1 MKATKFD
8 EEFDN
13 GESVIDYLD
22 LKNIRKPNLELKRIN
37 IDIPVWI
44 VESLDKEA
52 KRIGISR
59 QAIIKMWLAEHFS

>member
-13 GESVIDYLD
+13 GESIIDYLD

>member
-1 MKATKFD
+1 MKTAKFD
-8 EEFDN
+8 EMFDN
-13 GESVIDYLD
+13 GESVIEHLD

-59 QAIIKMWLAEHFS
+59 QAIIKIWLAEHL

>member
-1 MKATKFD
+1 MKAAKFD
-8 EEFDN
+8 EKFDN
-13 GESVIDYLD
+13 NESVIDYLD

-59 QAIIKMWLAEHFS
+59 QAIIKMWLAEHFC

>member
-1 MKATKFD
+1 MKAAKFD

-59 QAIIKMWLAEHFS
+59 QAIIKMWLAEHLG

>member
-8 EEFDN
+8 EKFDN
-13 GESVIDYLD
+13 NESVIDYLD
-22 LKNIRKPNLELKRIN
+22 LKNIRKPNLELKRTN

>member
-1 MKATKFD
+1 MKASEFDEKFD
-8 EEFDN
+8 N
-13 GESVIDYLD
+13 NESVIDYLD

-59 QAIIKMWLAEHFS
+59 QAIIKIWLAEHFA

>member
-8 EEFDN
+8 EKFDN
-13 GESVIDYLD
+13 NESVIDYLD
-22 LKNIRKPNLELKRIN
+22 LKNIRKPNLELKRTN

-59 QAIIKMWLAEHFS
+59 

>member
-1 MKATKFD
+1 MKAVEFDEKFD
-8 EEFDN
+8 SN
-13 GESVIDYLD
+13 ESVIDYLD

-59 QAIIKMWLAEHFS
+59 QAIIKIWLAEHFG

>member
-1 MKATKFD
+1 MKAAKFD
-8 EEFDN
+8 EMFDN
-13 GESVIDYLD
+13 GESVIEHLD

-44 VESLDKEA
+44 IESLDKEA

-59 QAIIKMWLAEHFS
+59 QAIIKIWLAEHL

>member
-37 IDIPVWI
+37 IDIPLWI

>member
-1 MKATKFD
+1 MKAAKFD

-37 IDIPVWI
+37 IDIPLWI

>member
-1 MKATKFD
+1 MKAAKFD
-8 EEFDN
+8 EKFDN

-59 QAIIKMWLAEHFS
+59 QAIIKMWLAEHLG

>member
-1 MKATKFD
+1 
-8 EEFDN
+8 FDN
-13 GESVIDYLD
+13 GESIIDYLD

-59 QAIIKMWLAEHFS
+59 QAIIKMWLAEHLG

>member
-8 EEFDN
+8 EKFDN
-13 GESVIDYLD
+13 NESVIDYLD

-37 IDIPVWI
+37 IDIPAWI

-59 QAIIKMWLAEHFS
+59 QAIIKMWLAEHFG

>member
-13 GESVIDYLD
+13 GESIIDYLD

-59 QAIIKMWLAEHFS
+59 QAIIKMWLAEHLG

>member
-8 EEFDN
+8 EKFDN
-13 GESVIDYLD
+13 NESVIDYLD
-22 LKNIRKPNLELKRIN
+22 LKNIRKPNLELKRTN

-59 QAIIKMWLAEHFS
+59 QAIIKMWLAEHLG

>member
-1 MKATKFD
+1 MKAAKFD
-8 EEFDN
+8 EKFDN

-22 LKNIRKPNLELKRIN
+22 LKNIRKPNLELKRIS

-44 VESLDKEA
+44 IESLDKEA

>member
-8 EEFDN
+8 EKFDN
-13 GESVIDYLD
+13 NESVIDYLD
-22 LKNIRKPNLELKRIN
+22 LKNIRKPNLELKRTN

-59 QAIIKMWLAEHFS
+59 QAIIKMWLAEHFG

>member
-8 EEFDN
+8 EKFDN
-13 GESVIDYLD
+13 NESVIDYLD

-59 QAIIKMWLAEHFS
+59 QAIIKMWLAEHFG

>member
-1 MKATKFD
+1 MKAAKFD
-8 EEFDN
+8 EKFDN

-59 QAIIKMWLAEHFS
+59 QAIIKMWLAEHFG

>member
-1 MKATKFD
+1 MKAAKFD
-8 EEFDN
+8 EKFDN

-22 LKNIRKPNLELKRIN
+22 LKDIRKPNLELKKIN

-44 VESLDKEA
+44 VESLDREA

>member
-59 QAIIKMWLAEHFS
+59 QAIIKMWLAEHLG

>member
-44 VESLDKEA
+44 VESLEKEA

>member
-1 MKATKFD
+1 MKAVEFDEKFD
-8 EEFDN
+8 N
-13 GESVIDYLD
+13 NESVIDYLD

-59 QAIIKMWLAEHFS
+59 QAIIKIWLAEHFA

>member
-1 MKATKFD
+1 MKAAKFD
-8 EEFDN
+8 EMFDN
-13 GESVIDYLD
+13 GESVIEHLD
-22 LKNIRKPNLELKRIN
+22 LKNTRKPNLELKRIN

-59 QAIIKMWLAEHFS
+59 QAIIKIWLAEHL

>member
-1 MKATKFD
+1 MKAAKFD
-8 EEFDN
+8 EKFDN

-44 VESLDKEA
+44 VESLDKEQN
-52 KRIGISR
+52 G
-59 QAIIKMWLAEHFS
+59 

>member
-1 MKATKFD
+1 MKASKFD
-8 EEFDN
+8 EIFDN
-13 GESVIDYLD
+13 GESVIEYLD

-37 IDIPVWI
+37 IDIPIWI

-59 QAIIKMWLAEHFS
+59 QAIIKMWLAEHFV

>member
-1 MKATKFD
+1 MKAAKFD

>member
-1 MKATKFD
+1 MKAAKFD

-37 IDIPVWI
+37 IDIPLWI

-59 QAIIKMWLAEHFS
+59 QAIIKMLLAEHFG